1 MMYILRHMNELREI
15 IKNYSASKEE
25 SILEDF
31 KFIHNGKTGYYESL
45 DLNYGKRKNLILE
58 LYEDYSHDDKA
69 LIKLLLA
76 EELKASKI
84 DSPVYTVDLCAFMLY
99 KHMEIEDIYQL
110 YEAKFGA
117 GTDLQV
123 YVDIELIF
131 GFDKEETKQYLLNKQ
146 KDKRK
151 NKKILEAIFY
161 YEQNPDAQFR
171 SRAEYIEHFETR
183 KIKGIKADLD
193 EINEN

>member
-1 MMYILRHMNELREI
+1 MMHILRHMNELREI
-15 IKNYSASKEE
+15 IKNYSAFKEE
-25 SILEDF
+25 SIPENF

-69 LIKLLLA
+69 LIKVLLA

-117 GTDLQV
+117 NTDLQV

-131 GFDKEETKQYLLNKQ
+131 GFDKEETKQYLLNKK

-151 NKKILEAIFY
+151 NKKILEAISY
-161 YEQNPDAQFR
+161 YEQNPNAQFR

>member
-1 MMYILRHMNELREI
+1 MNKLREI
-15 IKNYSASKEE
+15 IQNYSASKEE
-25 SILEDF
+25 SILENF
-31 KFIHNGKTGYYESL
+31 KFIHNGKTDYYEAV

-58 LYEDYSHDDKA
+58 LYEDYSHDDTA
-69 LIKLLLA
+69 LIKWLLA

-117 GTDLQV
+117 NTDLQV

-131 GFDKEETKQYLLNKQ
+131 GFDKEETKQYLKNKQ

-151 NKKILEAIFY
+151 NKNILKAISY
-161 YEQNPDAQFR
+161 YEQNPDAQFK
-171 SRAEYIEHFETR
+171 SRTEYIEHFETR
-183 KIKGIKADLD
+183 KIKGIKADLEEID
-193 EINEN
+193 EN

>member
-1 MMYILRHMNELREI
+1 MSELREI
-15 IKNYSASKEE
+15 ITDYSVHKDE
-25 SILEDF
+25 SILENF
-31 KFIHNGKTGYYESL
+31 KFIHNGKTDYYESL
-45 DLNYGKRKNLILE
+45 DLNYEKRKNLIVE
-58 LYEDYSHDDKA
+58 LYEDYSHADKA
-69 LIKLLLA
+69 LIKFLLA

-99 KHMEIEDIYQL
+99 KYMEIEDIYQL

-117 GTDLQV
+117 STDLQV

-131 GFDKEETKQYLLNKQ
+131 GFDKEETREYLNKKQ

-151 NKKILEAIFY
+151 NKKILKAISY

-171 SRAEYIEHFETR
+171 SRAAYIEHFETR
-183 KIKGIKADLD
+183 KIKGIKADL
-193 EINEN
+193 EEMNEN

>member
-1 MMYILRHMNELREI
+1 MHILRYMNELREI
-15 IKNYSASKEE
+15 IKNYNAAKED
-25 SILEDF
+25 SILENF
-31 KFIHNGKTGYYESL
+31 KFIHNGKTGYYEAL

-58 LYEDYSHDDKA
+58 LYEDYNHDDKA

-117 GTDLQV
+117 STDLQV

-151 NKKILEAIFY
+151 NKKILEAISY
-161 YEQNPDAQFR
+161 YEQNPDARFR

-193 EINEN
+193 EINEK